1 MGEIGS
7 WVRTGVVVVGAVWAL
22 NSVVLPWIDNNTGD
36 AAKVAAATAGAYGA
50 AKGAASRIGGGGG
63 GAGGGGD
70 GGSPSKEKDKK
81 PVATPVATP
90 APATTTTTEKGKVI
104 TRPQVQLAPPEDTLP
119 QVLFFPQL
127 DG

>member
-63 GAGGGGD
+63 AGGGGG
-70 GGSPSKEKDKK
+70 GGSPSKEKDK
-81 PVATPVATP
+81 PAVATPVATP

-104 TRPQVQLAPPEDTLP
+104 TRPQVQLVPTDDTLP
-119 QVLFFPQL
+119 QVLFLPQL
-127 DG
+127 NG